1 MLMCTLHGT
10 SSAGGPEGVP
20 RPDSEEEENQQ
31 QCARAQQLGA
41 IQYVR
46 PKNHRSF
53 SKKLMKFAD
62 RHFVPS
68 TPSTPER
75 NRKRKRQPPRKQ
87 AAAAPSQEE
96 EAHSE
101 SEEEPIVNESEDLA
115 DMAAFWDED
124 E

>member
-1 MLMCTLHGT
+1 MLMCTAHPAKGDLKEFLGLT
-10 SSAGGPEGVP
+10 A
-20 RPDSEEEENQQ
+20 EEEENHQ
-31 QCARAQQLGA
+31 QCARAQLGA
-41 IQYVR
+41 ILYAR
-46 PKNHRSF
+46 PKNHLSF

-68 TPSTPER
+68 PPSTPER

-101 SEEEPIVNESEDLA
+101 SEEEPIVNESENLA

-124 E
+124 DE